1 MTNEEMLGVADIVER
16 ATNRFNAQAALH
28 RERFD
33 EHVKLIAS
41 MNADHD
47 AKLVEH
53 RAAFNVRT
61 EADAKIIAGLRVQ
74 VQDQRAEI
82 ERLKA
87 QTPKQH
93 PAKVAAW
100 VRRTDEGYP
109 DAPTGYMAQVLSVTY
124 RVRDQSGSV
133 VFWYSSFCEPCDPPQ
148 TEPVPKRAH
157 PVTKGEYV
165 KVSNGAVTQVLEV
178 HKDWYLVSGG
188 HGWTFANCSP
198 YDPPEATHD
207 TEAGKAA
214 AEAALKT
221 EPVAEEIKVGDL
233 VEVKQ

>member
-1 MTNEEMLGVADIVER
+1 MRPKDCAYIVER
-16 ATNRFNAQAALH
+16 LAIRFMAL
-28 RERFD
+28 
-33 EHVKLIAS
+33 V
-41 MNADHD
+41 ADHERQ
-47 AKLVEH
+47 LTEH
-53 RAAFNVRT
+53 RAAFGART

-157 PVTKGEYV
+157 PVTKG
-165 KVSNGAVTQVLEV
+165 
-178 HKDWYLVSGG
+178 
-188 HGWTFANCSP
+188 
-198 YDPPEATHD
+198 
-207 TEAGKAA
+207 AGKAA